1 MLPEGQAEVTT
12 STRNALTMD
21 DTQLLLDTNPPYH
34 PKVFTHNPLHHH
46 HHHYQTHLLTL
57 FTFTFG
63 GGLIGD
69 TDPASGV
76 EYFFGPGP
84 AGLKEPFLRFLAGG
98 GVKVLGLGGPRLGLD
113 GVVAATAGARGGF
126 LDLAMVLAVF
136 LVDLEA
142 LEVLETDLLDFR
154 LRVVRCARIESGSG
168 E

>member
-1 MLPEGQAEVTT
+1 MGLCFQKGQPEVTT
-12 STRNALTMD
+12 STRNALAMD
-21 DTQLLLDTNPPYH
+21 DTQPLPDTNLPYH
-34 PKVFTHNPLHHH
+34 SKIPTHTPLDH
-46 HHHYQTHLLTL
+46 HHHYQIHLLSL

-76 EYFFGPGP
+76 EYFFGLCP

-113 GVVAATAGARGGF
+113 GVVAATAGALGGF
-126 LDLAMVLAVF
+126 LDLAMVLGVF
-136 LVDLEA
+136 LVNLEGLEA
-142 LEVLETDLLDFR
+142 DLPDFP

>member
-1 MLPEGQAEVTT
+1 MLPERQPEVTT

-21 DTQLLLDTNPPYH
+21 DTQPLPDTNLHYH
-34 PKVFTHNPLHHH
+34 PKIPTLIPSI
-46 HHHYQTHLLTL
+46 TTTTTIKLTYSPL

-76 EYFFGPGP
+76 EYFFGLCP

-113 GVVAATAGARGGF
+113 GAVAATAGDLGGF
-126 LDLAMVLAVF
+126 LDLAMVLGVF
-136 LVDLEA
+136 LVNLEA
-142 LEVLETDLLDFR
+142 LEVLEPDSR